1 MKVLV
6 VLALALLAGCD
17 ASNFMRYDQRQVDLV
32 KDAFWDS
39 VSKATMMAEDSL
51 KQVRRSELGKEV
63 NYMISQSSEA
73 VEKIATVLRTQV
85 APVTQDLLFKFS
97 EQAEKLRGRL
107 EKDLSNVGTNMQPY
121 AEEAMVH
128 FQSQVEQLK
137 KQVAPYA
144 ESMDAETL
152 KAVVMEKSLEMK
164 SQLEQ
169 NMGLL
174 QEQMGPFTEEM
185 KQRMAAHLTEFQR
198 SMVPLTESFQV
209 ELSKRAQELQQNL
222 APYAE
227 ELRVKL
233 HSDTKSLRKQLMSLW
248 KSFSKMA
255 Q

>member
-6 VLALALLAGCD
+6 VLGLALLAGCD

-63 NYMISQSSEA
+63 NHMISQSSEA
-73 VEKIATVLRTQV
+73 VDKIANILRSQV
-85 APVTQDLLFKFS
+85 APVTQDLLFRFS

-107 EKDLSNVGTNMQPY
+107 DRDLSNMGENMRPY
-121 AEEAMVH
+121 AEEVVVH
-128 FQSQVEQLK
+128 LQTQVEQLK
-137 KQVAPYA
+137 KQAAPYA
-144 ESMDAETL
+144 ESLDAETL

-164 SQLEQ
+164 SQLDQ
-169 NMGLL
+169 NVGKL
-174 QEQMGPFTEEM
+174 QEQMGPYTEEM

-198 SMVPLTESFQV
+198 SVAPLTESFQA
-209 ELSKRAQELQQNL
+209 ELTKRTQVVQQNL

-233 HSDTKSLRKQLMSLW
+233 HSDTKGLRKQLASLW
-248 KSFSKMA
+248 KSFAKMA